1 MTSGSGI
8 TRRLRL
14 RATAAEEEIDSA
26 KVGPHRTL
34 LFSVDGT
41 KDAEEG
47 LRWAVKHLTRKGDT
61 IHLVHVLADPRT
73 PFSGLSRASIAG
85 TWTESPDL
93 EHIGRQERD
102 ALGMLNSRFVSIVR
116 AAGLE
121 GHASLLRLRTGK
133 SAASIGELVAD
144 AAVRLGGSLLL
155 IPSHGPGIMADY
167 GSVARWCQDH
177 SHVPVVLLPPAV
189 LQAEGDAGPS
199 AGPTV
204 VVAGPAGADL
214 ERLHKAFSFA
224 ARRVA
229 QQGDEIKVINV
240 VAGPP
245 DEGALAAERRR
256 SARRRRAGPRPCRP
270 IAGSASTRTSCAT
283 RPKAARAVVLLR
295 HGDDLA
301 SQLQFAPLTLHTVK
315 SCSRPLVVL
324 EPERNLAP
332 LAPPGGRGGGP
343 T

>member
-1 MTSGSGI
+1 M
-8 TRRLRL
+8 
-14 RATAAEEEIDSA
+14 
-26 KVGPHRTL
+26 
-34 LFSVDGT
+34 
-41 KDAEEG
+41 
-47 LRWAVKHLTRKGDT
+47 
-61 IHLVHVLADPRT
+61 LADPRT

-245 DEGALAAERRR
+245 DEGALAAEKSALREAAARWAAALPADRRLRVDADVLRDETVVFDEGGSRVGAAICDLAR
-256 SARRRRAGPRPCRP
+256 S
-270 IAGSASTRTSCAT
+270 
-283 RPKAARAVVLLR
+283 KAARAVVLLR
-295 HGDDLA
+295 HGDNLA

-332 LAPPGGRGGGP
+332 LAPPVDVVEVEEREHQRPPQVGTSRPPTGGQGAEDAGIPRESQSR
-343 T
+343 TS